1 MYRLELS
8 KKSTRKRHENK
19 ANKNTENE
27 SQSNRNHKNW
37 YLSDEQLQVLP
48 ANDEEEKEI
57 LLTAK
62 AIQATSAK
70 RKDDMSK
77 ITKEQKYK
85 DANLSIMKLVQSQT
99 LQIHR
104 IMVILHSARHNINS
118 VQGTSKSIR
127 DINSEIKKL
136 HYQISQIQKRLTK
149 RAKAPE
155 QRIPSKKK
163 EGTHKTATRIKGIG
177 LL

>member
-1 MYRLELS
+1 LYGLELS
-8 KKSTRKRHENK
+8 KKPYRKRHEYK
-19 ANKNTENE
+19 ANKNTENK
-27 SQSNRNHKNW
+27 SQSNKNHKNW

-62 AIQATSAK
+62 AIQATKAK
-70 RKDDMSK
+70 RKNDLSK
-77 ITKEQKYK
+77 ITKDQKHK
-85 DANLSIMKLVQSQT
+85 DANSSIMKLVQSQT

-104 IMVILHSARHNINS
+104 IMVILHSVRHNIDS
-118 VQGTSKSIR
+118 VQGASKSIR
-127 DINSEIKKL
+127 DINSEIKKI
-136 HYQISQIQKRLTK
+136 HYQVSQIQKRLTK
-149 RAKAPE
+149 KTQE

-163 EGTHKTATRIKGIG
+163 KGTHKTVTKVKCIG

>member
-1 MYRLELS
+1 MYGLELS
-8 KKSTRKRHENK
+8 TKSYRRRHENK
-19 ANKNTENE
+19 ANKNKENE
-27 SQSNRNHKNW
+27 SQSSKNHKNW

-48 ANDEEEKEI
+48 ANDEEEKES

-62 AIQATSAK
+62 AIQATKAK

-77 ITKEQKYK
+77 ITKDQKHK
-85 DANLSIMKLVQSQT
+85 DANLSIMNLVQSQT

-104 IMVILHSARHNINS
+104 IMVILHSVRYNIDS

-127 DINSEIKKL
+127 DINTEVKKI

-149 RAKAPE
+149 KAQE

-163 EGTHKTATRIKGIG
+163 KGTHKTVTRVKGIG